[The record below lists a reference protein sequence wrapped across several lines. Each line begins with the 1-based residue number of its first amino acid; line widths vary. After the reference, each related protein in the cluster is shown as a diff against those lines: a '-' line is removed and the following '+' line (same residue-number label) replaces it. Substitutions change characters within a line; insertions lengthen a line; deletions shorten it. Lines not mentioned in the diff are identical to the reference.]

1 MELPPPPP
9 PAPPPPVPVMAA
21 KGRVA
26 GDEEENNRYVPRPRE
41 RDTRAFRLVP
51 LHECDAGMLE
61 RVSTLLSERWP
72 KGDRGASSQ
81 MAHSCDAFPTSL
93 VLLESDNAQEPLGHL
108 LLSRCLED
116 DRGLLAESVLVAA
129 KLRGMGVG
137 GRLMELMHA
146 YARSKGF
153 ATVYLSTRDKRD
165 FYMHLGYRPIER
177 AVTAR
182 KAVGEGLDAE
192 GLDKLK
198 SVFGTGGGGQW
209 AWLAFTL

>member
-1 MELPPPPP
+1 
-9 PAPPPPVPVMAA
+9 MASN
-21 KGRVA
+21 GRVA
-26 GDEEENNRYVPRPRE
+26 GDEEENNRYVQRPRQ
-41 RDTRAFRLVP
+41 RDTSAFRLVP

-81 MAHSCDAFPTSL
+81 MAHSCDAFPISL
-93 VLLESDNAQEPLGHL
+93 VLLESDDAHEPLGHV

-116 DRGLLAESVLVAA
+116 ERGLLAESVLVAA

-146 YARSKGF
+146 FARCKGF

-165 FYMHLGYRPIER
+165 FYVHLGYRPIER

-182 KAVGEGLDAE
+182 KAVSEGLDAE
-192 GLDKLK
+192 GIDKLK
-198 SVFGTGGGGQW
+198 SVFGGGGAAGGQW
-209 AWLAFTL
+209 AWLAFNL